1 MSKLVILW
9 TKQFQK
15 DYKAAIKRNLDIGLL
30 DQTIRALS
38 KGENLDPEFK
48 DHFLSENWKSYR
60 ECHITPDW
68 LLIYKVEN
76 ERLVLVLA
84 RTGTQSDLSNK

>member
-9 TKQFQK
+9 TKQFKK

-38 KGENLDPEFK
+38 KGETLDPEFK
-48 DHFLSENWKSYR
+48 DHFLPGNWKSCR

-76 ERLVLVLA
+76 KRLVLVLA

>member
-1 MSKLVILW
+1 MSKLTILW
-9 TKQFQK
+9 TKQFKK

-30 DQTIRALS
+30 DQAIRALS
-38 KGENLDPEFK
+38 KGEALDPKFK
-48 DHFLSENWKSYR
+48 DHFLSGNWKSYR

-68 LLIYKVEN
+68 LLIYKIVN

-84 RTGTQSDLSNK
+84 RTGTHSDLFDK